1 MAWIRRDLKDHLV
14 PTPLLWAGC
23 HPPGQA
29 AQGPIQPGLEKLKDG
44 ALLTSDSL
52 QSLHSLYAK
61 LFSN

>member
-1 MAWIRRDLKDHLV
+1 MVCVGRDLKDHLV
-14 PTPLLWAGC
+14 PTPVLWAGF
-23 HPPGQA
+23 HPPGLA